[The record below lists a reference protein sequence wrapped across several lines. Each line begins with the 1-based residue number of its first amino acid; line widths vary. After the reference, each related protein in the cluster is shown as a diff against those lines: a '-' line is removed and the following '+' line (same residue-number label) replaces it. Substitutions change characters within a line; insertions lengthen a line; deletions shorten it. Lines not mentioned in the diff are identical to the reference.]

1 MKTDNKYQ
9 DVKQECVTDG
19 DGFAGGDAYPNCD
32 GEPCVNVAD
41 EEAETEDES
50 VKLAEEAALWRD
62 KYVRLQAEFDNY
74 RKRTLKEKIDLISSA
89 GEEVIKA
96 LLPVLDDMDRAL
108 QAMETSKDA
117 AAVKEG
123 VVLISNKLRDTLRNK
138 GVSEIEAVGREL
150 DTDFHEAIAKVPA
163 GKGGRGKV
171 VDVVQKGYKL
181 NDKVIRHC
189 KVVVGE

>member
-1 MKTDNKYQ
+1 MKTDNTFQ
-9 DVKQECVTDG
+9 GVNQECVTD
-19 DGFAGGDAYPNCD
+19 DDKFVGGEACPNCD
-32 GEPCVNVAD
+32 GEPCVNVSD
-41 EEAETEDES
+41 GESETEAEPA
-50 VKLAEEAALWRD
+50 KMAEEAALWRD

-74 RKRTLKEKIDLISSA
+74 RKRTLKERLELISSA

-96 LLPVLDDMDRAL
+96 LLPVIDDLDRAL
-108 QAMETSKDA
+108 EAMETSRDA
-117 AAVKEG
+117 GAVREG

-138 GVSEIEAVGREL
+138 GVSEIEATGKNL
-150 DTDFHEAIAKVPA
+150 DTDFHEAIAKIPA
-163 GKGGRGKV
+163 GESGRGKV